1 VRNFYRPRL
10 RRPAKSLAFGGG
22 RKLILM

>member
-22 RKLILM
+22 RKLM